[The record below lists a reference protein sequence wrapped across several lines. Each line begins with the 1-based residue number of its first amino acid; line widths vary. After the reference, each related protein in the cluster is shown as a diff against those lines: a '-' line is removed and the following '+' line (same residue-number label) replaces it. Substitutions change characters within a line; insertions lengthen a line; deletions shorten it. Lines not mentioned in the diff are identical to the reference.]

1 MPDALARRAKTRR
14 PTAVI
19 PSAKEGPLP
28 DDPDAEDEETH
39 PPGDAGG
46 RGGAEGAEGPGGVRD
61 DPLFVGVTNAAE
73 TRPGCVPE
81 VPLKNDVFGV
91 SRSLDAEGGM
101 VSGETIKEDGE

>member
-14 PTAVI
+14 STAVI

-46 RGGAEGAEGPGGVRD
+46 RGGAEGAEGPEGVRD
-61 DPLFVGVTNAAE
+61 DPLFVGVTKAVG
-73 TRPGCVPE
+73 TFPGYAPE
-81 VPLKNDVFGV
+81 VPFKGDVFGV
-91 SRSLDAEGGM
+91 SRSLDAEAGM
-101 VSGETIKEDGE
+101 VSGETMKEDGE